1 MPQFLKLQFR
11 AGYGLCMTFL
21 LVGLFGIVN
30 GYDTPLI
37 SRDVAVVAKANRN
50 NYVNMR
56 AWPPSPAVVKLMA
69 SREVYGLLAVPR
81 IDLDT
86 PERDL
91 EAMPDSGAV
100 RLIVGEGRLGVE
112 WLKAIEFVER

>member
-1 MPQFLKLQFR
+1 
-11 AGYGLCMTFL
+11 MTFL

-50 NYVNMR
+50 NYVNIR

-69 SREVYGLLAVPR
+69 SREVYGRLAVHASTSTLR
-81 IDLDT
+81 
-86 PERDL
+86 
-91 EAMPDSGAV
+91 SGISKQCRTAA
-100 RLIVGEGRLGVE
+100 L
-112 WLKAIEFVER
+112 FV